1 MVRDGAEQ
9 GDEAGERLPEHPAE
23 MGSSGTPRFRA
34 VALRSFIGRVRRITR
49 VSEH

>member
-34 VALRSFIGRVRRITR
+34 VALRSLSPVFAA
-49 VSEH
+49 SLA